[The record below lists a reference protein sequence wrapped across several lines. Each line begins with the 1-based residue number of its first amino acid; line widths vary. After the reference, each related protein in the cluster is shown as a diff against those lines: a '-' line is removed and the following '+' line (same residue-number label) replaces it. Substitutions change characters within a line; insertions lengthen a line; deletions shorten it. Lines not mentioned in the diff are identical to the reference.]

1 MLNPSMADAEQDDP
15 TLRRCMGFAQGWGFS
30 TLSVHNLF
38 ALRAT
43 DTKELLTA
51 NDPVGP
57 LGDVEFL
64 VATTADLVIAAWGAG
79 VPFDRDRQAMEM
91 LKGTPLYCLGRTK
104 DGHPRHPLYVK
115 KGLQPMSFA
124 NVED

>member
-1 MLNPSMADAEQDDP
+1 MPDLFGYSHYERLRRSASISECGRYRYWLRRSWGHGGNGKTVSFIMLNPSMADAEQDDP

-51 NDPVGP
+51 NDPV
-57 LGDVEFL
+57 V
-64 VATTADLVIAAWGAG
+64 
-79 VPFDRDRQAMEM
+79 
-91 LKGTPLYCLGRTK
+91 
-104 DGHPRHPLYVK
+104 
-115 KGLQPMSFA
+115 
-124 NVED
+124 